1 MKKILSFVIALC
13 LCAAAAWGYLTRKPA
28 PSVSAD
34 DLPAYSGALWVD
46 VEGTQPG
53 LSDINGETFTPL
65 DGLGRCGPASAL
77 VGPETMPDAPREG
90 IGMIRPSGWQLAKYD
105 FVDGKYLFNRCH
117 LIGYQL
123 TGQNANELNLI
134 TGTRYLN
141 VEGMLPFENRVAD
154 YVKNT
159 GHHVRYRVTPVF
171 EGDNLVASGVW
182 MEAESVEDDVL
193 SFSVYVYNVQPGVV
207 IDYATGESYAEGEEP
222 AETPAGEP
230 AEAPLE
236 EPAGEAAEVTYI
248 LNVNS
253 HKFHLPDCSGAA
265 DIKPQNR
272 REFTGTRE
280 EAIAR
285 GYSPC
290 GQCKP

>member
-1 MKKILSFVIALC
+1 MKKFLSFVIALC
-13 LCAAAAWGYLTRKPA
+13 LCAAAAWGYLPQKPA
-28 PSVSAD
+28 PAVSDD

-141 VEGMLPFENRVAD
+141 VEGMLPFENMVAD
-154 YVKNT
+154 YVKET
-159 GHHVRYRVTPVF
+159 GGHVLYRVTPVF
-171 EGDNLVASGVW
+171 QDDELVARGVV
-182 MEAESVEDDVL
+182 MEGWSVEDGGEGIY
-193 SFSVYVYNVQPGVV
+193 FHVYCYNVQPGVV
-207 IDYATGESYAEGEEP
+207 IDYATGESRLDGNAFTEGE
-222 AETPAGEP
+222 
-230 AEAPLE
+230 
-236 EPAGEAAEVTYI
+236 VRDYV
-248 LNVNS
+248 LNIS
-253 HKFHLPDCSGAA
+253 SKKFHLPECSGAMSMSE
-265 DIKPQNR
+265 KNR
-272 REFTGTRE
+272 QDYTGTRE
-280 EAIAR
+280 LLIAQ
-285 GYSPC
+285 GFVPC
-290 GQCKP
+290 TQCNP